1 MAVLFPLGD
10 RTVLECRAVRKSK
23 SCDIP
28 KSCGH
33 QIKIVK
39 SFGLNP
45 PEYAAK
51 RTDFPLAG
59 EFWSQGGSSYCDMV
73 TNSDASAS
81 VAGSTV
87 GTMTDGTMHLL
98 DPAPFGRILPAM
110 VTPMKADGS
119 VDFEAAQKLAKQ
131 LVADGADGL
140 VVNGTTGE
148 SPTTHMEE
156 KVELVQAVKEVV
168 DVPVISGAG
177 SNDTAHTVRMVEQ
190 TQEAGADAVLVVAP
204 YYSRPSQE
212 GVFRHYKAVNDSADK
227 PIIVYDVPG
236 RTVRKRMET
245 GLTWYSG
252 DDGLFLPFLSVG
264 AVGIISVIAHV
275 ASGPMRDLAAAFDSG
290 DIHEAQRIAVQLA
303 PLVEAMNG
311 NGFQAVMAKASLKV
325 RGVLDSTTMRLPNVG
340 PGEAEIK
347 RAEDGMRASGL
358 L

>member
-1 MAVLFPLGD
+1 
-10 RTVLECRAVRKSK
+10 
-23 SCDIP
+23 
-28 KSCGH
+28 
-33 QIKIVK
+33 
-39 SFGLNP
+39 
-45 PEYAAK
+45 
-51 RTDFPLAG
+51 
-59 EFWSQGGSSYCDMV
+59 
-73 TNSDASAS
+73 
-81 VAGSTV
+81 
-87 GTMTDGTMHLL
+87 MHLL

-110 VTPMKADGS
+110 VTPMKADGA
-119 VDFEAAQKLAKQ
+119 VDFEAAQQLARQ

-236 RTVRKRMET
+236 RTGLHIQLETYRRMAELDHVKAVKDATGDIAGAVRKRMET

-252 DDGLFLPFLSVG
+252 DD
-264 AVGIISVIAHV
+264 
-275 ASGPMRDLAAAFDSG
+275 RG
-290 DIHEAQRIAVQLA
+290 DIHEAQRISVQLA

-325 RGVLDSTTMRLPNVG
+325 RGILDSTEMRLPNVG
-340 PGEAEIK
+340 PGEAELV
-347 RAEDGMRASGL
+347 RAEKGMRAAGL

>member
-1 MAVLFPLGD
+1 
-10 RTVLECRAVRKSK
+10 
-23 SCDIP
+23 
-28 KSCGH
+28 
-33 QIKIVK
+33 
-39 SFGLNP
+39 
-45 PEYAAK
+45 
-51 RTDFPLAG
+51 
-59 EFWSQGGSSYCDMV
+59 
-73 TNSDASAS
+73 
-81 VAGSTV
+81 
-87 GTMTDGTMHLL
+87 
-98 DPAPFGRILPAM
+98 M
-110 VTPMKADGS
+110 VTPMKADGA
-119 VDFEAAQKLAKQ
+119 VDFEAAQRLAKQ

-236 RTVRKRMET
+236 RTGLHIQLETYRRLAELDHVKAVKDATGDIAGAVRKRMET

-252 DDGLFLPFLSVG
+252 DDGLFLPFLSIG

-275 ASGPMRDLAAAFDSG
+275 ASGPMADLVDAFDRG
-290 DIHEAQRIAVQLA
+290 DIHEAQRLANRLA
-303 PLVEAMNG
+303 PLVHSMNG
-311 NGFQAVMAKASLKV
+311 DGYQAVMAKAALKV
-325 RGVLDSTTMRLPNVG
+325 RGVLDSTTMRLPNIG
-340 PGEAEIK
+340 PDAAQLEKAK
-347 RAEDGMRASGL
+347 AGMLAAGL

>member
-1 MAVLFPLGD
+1 
-10 RTVLECRAVRKSK
+10 
-23 SCDIP
+23 
-28 KSCGH
+28 
-33 QIKIVK
+33 
-39 SFGLNP
+39 
-45 PEYAAK
+45 
-51 RTDFPLAG
+51 
-59 EFWSQGGSSYCDMV
+59 
-73 TNSDASAS
+73 
-81 VAGSTV
+81 
-87 GTMTDGTMHLL
+87 MHLL

-110 VTPMKADGS
+110 VTPMKADGA
-119 VDFEAAQKLAKQ
+119 VDFEAAQQLARQ

-236 RTVRKRMET
+236 RTGLHIQLETYRRMAELDHVKAVKDAT
-245 GLTWYSG
+245 G

-264 AVGIISVIAHV
+264 AVGIISVIAH
-275 ASGPMRDLAAAFDSG
+275 AAAGPMRDLANAFDRG
-290 DIHEAQRIAVQLA
+290 DIHEAQRISVQLA

-325 RGVLDSTTMRLPNVG
+325 RGILDSTEMRLPNVG
-340 PGEAEIK
+340 PGEAELV
-347 RAEDGMRASGL
+347 RAEKGMRAAGL